1 MSVGAAVG
9 IFSGLAWKCITP
21 LPRRL
26 VNYGEK
32 EELRKKLREV
42 EVSSCANAC
51 LSIPWIFGNNQK
63 YGVVIMQC
71 QVEKEFRWKH
81 IFNQRKICV
90 FLRKQYLYAQYSLM
104 FNFKYK
110 THLHSYWMQGFN
122 LFKQTIK
129 RIMQM
134 LKATLFGN

>member
-1 MSVGAAVG
+1 
-9 IFSGLAWKCITP
+9 
-21 LPRRL
+21 
-26 VNYGEK
+26 
-32 EELRKKLREV
+32 
-42 EVSSCANAC
+42 
-51 LSIPWIFGNNQK
+51 
-63 YGVVIMQC
+63 MQC

-122 LFKQTIK
+122 LFNQTIK
-129 RIMQM
+129 RTMQM